1 MYSIP
6 LFKVA
11 MAESVKESVVAT
23 LTSGYIGEGPKVNE
37 FESKLMS
44 FLGNTRV
51 SAVNSCTSALHLCV
65 DSIRT
70 HWHPNWSHSP
80 NTILSTPLTCLA
92 TNAAI
97 EKAGFKIKWVDV
109 DPNTCNMD
117 LLDLSR
123 KIDGDT
129 AGVMV
134 VHWGGYPVDLDY
146 LQSVMAKARGVFH
159 EMPVIEDCAHA
170 FGAKYKGKSLGNH
183 GNMCAFSFGAI
194 KHLTTIEGGA
204 IVSPHLSHYEH
215 VRAKRWYGLRRY
227 SSEVDRINQ
236 KIWTTDLKYNMNDV
250 NATVGIEN
258 LKTVYTRINS
268 HRKNHDVIRGG
279 LGLVPGIQLLEQR
292 DGHDSSCWVMTV
304 LAENRDGFI
313 KKLSEAGIQA
323 SPVHA
328 RNDHQPAFVQYR
340 SMLPGLDSIADKIVC
355 LPCGWWL
362 SDDDI
367 EKIINTVKVGW

>member
-11 MAESVKESVVAT
+11 MAESVKDSAMAT
-23 LTSGYIGEGPKVNE
+23 LTSGFIGEGPRVSE
-37 FESKLMS
+37 FESSLTS
-44 FLGNTRV
+44 FLGSTRI
-51 SAVNSCTSALHLCV
+51 SAVNSCTSALHLCA

-70 HWHPNWSHSP
+70 HWHPNWSHCP

-117 LLDLSR
+117 LSDLAR

-134 VHWGGYPVDLDY
+134 VHWGGYPVDLDA
-146 LQSVMAKARGVFH
+146 LRKIMAKAQSVFH

-170 FGAKYKGKSLGNH
+170 FGSKYKGQSLGNH

-204 IVSPHLSHYEH
+204 VVSPSLSHYEH
-215 VRAKRWYGLRRY
+215 IRAKRWYGLKRY
-227 SSEVDRINQ
+227 ASDSDRINQ
-236 KIWTTDLKYNMNDV
+236 KIWSTDLKYNMNDV
-250 NATVGIEN
+250 NATVGLQNI
-258 LKTVYTRINS
+258 KTVYTRINS
-268 HRKNHDVIRGG
+268 HRTNHDMIRAE
-279 LGLVPGIQLLEQR
+279 LSTVPGIQHLEQKE
-292 DGHDSSCWVMTV
+292 GHDSSCWVLTV
-304 LAENRDGFI
+304 LADNRDGLI
-313 KKLSEAGIQA
+313 KKLGDAGIHA
-323 SPVHA
+323 SPVHT

-340 SMLPGLDSIADKIVC
+340 SILPGLDSIAEKITC

-362 SDDDI
+362 SGEDI
-367 EKIINTVKVGW
+367 EKIIRVVKAGW